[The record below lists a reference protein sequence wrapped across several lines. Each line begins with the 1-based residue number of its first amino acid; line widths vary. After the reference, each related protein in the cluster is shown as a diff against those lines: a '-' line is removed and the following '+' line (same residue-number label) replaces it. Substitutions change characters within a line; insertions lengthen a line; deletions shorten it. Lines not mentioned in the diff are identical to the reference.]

1 MAVIKITD
9 LPTNLDLDRRAMS
22 AIRGGGRGDW
32 VFSAA
37 RPYFESKASS
47 ETSHLGGAEPINFY
61 QITNNNYFVENKSI
75 TIANSG
81 SNSTVN
87 AVMISSC

>member
-9 LPTNLDLDRRAMS
+9 LPTNLDLDCEAMS
-22 AIRGGGRGDW
+22 AIRGGGGQW
-32 VFSAA
+32 VFGAFQ
-37 RPYFESKASS
+37 PYFAAHSQPSNPVG
-47 ETSHLGGAEPINFY
+47 LGGSPINFY
-61 QITNNNYFVENKSI
+61 QITNNNYFVENK
-75 TIANSG
+75 TINLANSG